1 MTSLPTFMVIND
13 NGCSD
18 ALSLNLTLMNADMK
32 VWNGLG
38 TVIPCGRKPIICRAI
53 MSSSNVATDPTIRYA
68 IARQQR
74 EHGLGAGH

>member
-38 TVIPCGRKPIICRAI
+38 TAI
-53 MSSSNVATDPTIRYA
+53 HASETVLCAER
-68 IARQQR
+68 
-74 EHGLGAGH
+74 